1 MLLPEPGQPN
11 ISFPGQATYTH
22 TQEGDGKF
30 LPASPP
36 LAYPPGG
43 KCPCT
48 ALINS
53 PGIVCNRHQERMVRP
68 SPHFQPPWTLPTP
81 VQAGPAGQGG
91 KEGGI
96 SSVRL
101 FVTPWTAAHQAHPS
115 MGFPRQEYWSG
126 VPLPSPCSVGFSAIP
141 HSWQVREQPWKLCG
155 PCSCLSHEDA
165 GRDHHSFIP
174 RMCCCSRC
182 WGTAVNETR
191 KNPISRQN
199 LLWELNSLTGFLM
212 ERT

>member
-96 SSVRL
+96 SSVGQRVEERCQHL
-101 FVTPWTAAHQAHPS
+101 WLRRPFC
-115 MGFPRQEYWSG
+115 SG
-126 VPLPSPCSVGFSAIP
+126 TDSARTCDSISITLCKNLSREGNGNPL
-141 HSWQVREQPWKLCG
+141 Q
-155 PCSCLSHEDA
+155 CSCLENP
-165 GRDHHSFIP
+165 RDGGA
-174 RMCCCSRC
+174 
-182 WGTAVNETR
+182 WWAAVYGVAQSWTR
-191 KNPISRQN
+191 LK
-199 LLWELNSLTGFLM
+199 
-212 ERT
+212 